1 MATNEVDS
9 KIETIIIS
17 EVNRLYKLAEHGGLE
32 LEDLKCFEIL
42 CKIKK
47 DYNPSTDSDNKKNIE
62 LTPDVVRDLIK
73 KAQKKKNDE

>member
-1 MATNEVDS
+1 MASSEVDN

-17 EVNRLYKLAEHGGLE
+17 EVDRLYKLAEHGGLD

-47 DYNPSTDSDNKKNIE
+47 DYNPSTPSDKKDNLE

-73 KAQKKKNDE
+73 RAQKKKIDE